1 MKDSDLKTISSN
13 LVQLSERAGN
23 ETYLVCKAK
32 SMLVSGRGWNLFVVK
47 DGPLNLDSSWLHN
60 IKDPLLELEFVK
72 RFKLKKEVIE
82 FLDKK
87 EREKE

>member
-1 MKDSDLKTISSN
+1 MTDRVLKTIEK
-13 LVQLSERAGN
+13 VGN

-47 DGPLNLDSSWLHN
+47 DGLLNLDSSWLHN

-87 EREKE
+87 EREKG

>member
-1 MKDSDLKTISSN
+1 GKRMKDSDLKTISLN
-13 LVQLSERAGN
+13 LMRLSEGAGN

-72 RFKLKKEVIE
+72 RLQTTKRK
-82 FLDKK
+82 
-87 EREKE
+87 

>member
-1 MKDSDLKTISSN
+1 MTDRVLKTIEK
-13 LVQLSERAGN
+13 VGN

-72 RFKLKKEVIE
+72 RFKSKKEVSK